1 MTPLIDPAR
10 IATLLRETAE
20 AEIMPRFRQLES
32 HEITEKN
39 PGDLVT
45 VADQAAETFLTK
57 RLADLIPNA
66 LIIGEEAHESQPAA
80 LAALGNAEWAWI
92 IDPLDGTHNFA
103 HGKARFAVILALAH
117 RGETV
122 MGWIYDP
129 VNDYLAMTEKGAGA
143 MIGGNRLQL
152 SAPQPVPDMT
162 GSVGPK
168 LAERVRRRAAEKG
181 TAIPRE
187 FLRYRCVG
195 LEYMDLAAGVLD
207 FARYAGRLM
216 AWDHAAGVL
225 LYQEAGGF
233 AAMTGDGRD
242 YNPGARRPGDALFLA
257 PDGDTWADLNR
268 LLS

>member
-92 IDPLDGTHNFA
+92 IDPLDEPT
-103 HGKARFAVILALAH
+103 
-117 RGETV
+117 TS
-122 MGWIYDP
+122 P
-129 VNDYLAMTEKGAGA
+129 
-143 MIGGNRLQL
+143 
-152 SAPQPVPDMT
+152 
-162 GSVGPK
+162 
-168 LAERVRRRAAEKG
+168 
-181 TAIPRE
+181 
-187 FLRYRCVG
+187 
-195 LEYMDLAAGVLD
+195 
-207 FARYAGRLM
+207 M
-216 AWDHAAGVL
+216 A
-225 LYQEAGGF
+225 
-233 AAMTGDGRD
+233 
-242 YNPGARRPGDALFLA
+242 RPGSRSSWPWRIGAK
-257 PDGDTWADLNR
+257 PSWDGYMIR
-268 LLS
+268 

>member
-1 MTPLIDPAR
+1 MTSDIDPAR
-10 IATLLRETAE
+10 VATLLREAAE
-20 AEIMPRFRQLES
+20 TEIMPRFRQLES

-45 VADQAAETFLTK
+45 VADQAAETFLA
-57 RLADLIPNA
+57 RHLAGLIPNA
-66 LIIGEEAHESQPAA
+66 LIIGEEAHESQPAT
-80 LAALGNAEWAWI
+80 LAALGSAEWAWI

-103 HGKARFAVILALAH
+103 QGKARFAVILALAH
-117 RGETV
+117 RGDTV

-129 VNDYLAMTEKGAGA
+129 VNGRLALAEKGAGA
-143 MIGGNRLQL
+143 MIDGNRLQL
-152 SAPQPVPDMT
+152 SASQPVPDMT

-181 TAIPRE
+181 KAIPRE

-225 LYQEAGGF
+225 LHLEAGGF
-233 AAMTGDGRD
+233 AAMTGDGRAYD
-242 YNPGARRPGDALFLA
+242 PGAKRPGDALFLA
-257 PDGDTWADLNR
+257 PDSDTWGELNR